1 MNQLRSSVFA
11 LSALSGL
18 LLGAL
23 LLGGCGTGGHRPAA
37 GHSPAAGHLN
47 GRFVMEGGALGPGGQ
62 QPGERPLSGT
72 VTFATAG
79 QRPVTVQV
87 GASGAFSVLLPPGTY
102 QVSGRSPAIETANG
116 SSGWQERTCSGLVSA
131 TVAAGRTTMVM
142 VTCIVP

>member
-1 MNQLRSSVFA
+1 M
-11 LSALSGL
+11 
-18 LLGAL
+18 LGAL
-23 LLGGCGTGGHRPAA
+23 LLGGCGTGGH
-37 GHSPAAGHLN
+37 SPATGHLN

-79 QRPVTVQV
+79 QRLVTVQV
-87 GASGAFSVLLPPGTY
+87 GASGAFWVPLPPGTY

-116 SSGWQERTCSGLVSA
+116 SSGWQEQTCSGPLSA
-131 TVAAGRTTMVM
+131 TVAAGRTTTVT